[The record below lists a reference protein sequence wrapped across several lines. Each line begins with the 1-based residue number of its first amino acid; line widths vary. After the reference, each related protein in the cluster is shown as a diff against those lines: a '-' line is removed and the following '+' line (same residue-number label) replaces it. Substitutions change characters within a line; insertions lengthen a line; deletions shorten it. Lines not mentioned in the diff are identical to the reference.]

1 MTDSIQVTLTVALP
15 ALTVLVGIMVNNSRL
30 TDLKDS
36 LNGRISDLE
45 AKTDVRFSA
54 LEAKMDTRSSALEAK
69 MDARFSAI
77 DERFVHMD
85 RRLDDI
91 RDMLRAEIRRV
102 EGILDLRLQHIEQR

>member
-1 MTDSIQVTLTVALP
+1 MTDSLQVTLTVALP

-36 LNGRISDLE
+36 IDR
-45 AKTDVRFSA
+45 RFGA
-54 LEAKMDTRSSALEAK
+54 MDAK
-69 MDARFSAI
+69 MDARFAAIDTRFSAI

-91 RDMLRAEIRRV
+91 RDMLRSEIRRV
-102 EGILDLRLQHIEQR
+102 EAVLDLRLQHIEQR